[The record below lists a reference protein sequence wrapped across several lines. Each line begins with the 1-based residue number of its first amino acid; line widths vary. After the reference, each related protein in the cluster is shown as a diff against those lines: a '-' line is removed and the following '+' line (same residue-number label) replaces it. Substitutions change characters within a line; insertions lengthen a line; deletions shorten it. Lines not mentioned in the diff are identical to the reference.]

1 MIYNADNIR
10 DVAILGHLGSGKTT
24 LVETFAYATGL
35 IKQKGEVE
43 KKNTISDYSDEEHN
57 RTSSINASVVPVY
70 YNDHKIN
77 LIDLP
82 GNDDFVGEILSVT
95 RLIKGAIL
103 VIDAASGVQVG
114 TIKHWHTLRRRNI
127 PTIIYVNKMDKE
139 NVNFEDIL
147 SEIRTKLGKNAV
159 PFTYPI
165 GHEVNFDGFVN
176 VVDLKARRYNGKEC
190 VDDEIYPDKRAKV
203 YELHNTICEAVASTN
218 EELLEKFFNG
228 EELTR
233 EEIHKGL
240 RDGVLNG
247 ELIPVIVGSA
257 TKSIGIHTLLNMMI
271 DYLPCPSDLKPY
283 LVETDKGEKV
293 ERKTLDTEPFSA
305 YVFKT
310 IVDPYAGII
319 NIFKVNSGVLKLGD
333 DIYVSQTDKTEK
345 ISTLFNICG
354 KNLTNVNEV
363 HAGDI
368 AATTKLSNV
377 RSSYT
382 LCSPK
387 NIVTYKPVKYP
398 TAVIF
403 LALVPKNKADE
414 DKLSQVLQKIML
426 EDPTAE
432 VKRNQE
438 TKQLLLGGSGLSH
451 LSYILE
457 KMKNL
462 YKVEVKT
469 EDPKIVYR
477 ETITKEAVGDGRYI
491 KQSGGAGY
499 YGVVQMRF
507 SPSDKTEF
515 TEEVFGGAVPKN
527 YFPAVEKGFLE
538 ALGQGLLAGF
548 PVINIKAT
556 LLDGKYHPVDSN
568 EMAFKMAAI
577 LAFKDAY
584 MKANPIILEPIYKI
598 SVNVNNQYLGD
609 VLSDLNQKRAKVIEM
624 NDQGNGNQE
633 IVATVPEA
641 EILNYA
647 QELKAITQ
655 SSAYFNREFLDYE
668 EVPAY
673 LKDKVIEQ
681 NKLN

>member
-24 LVETFAYATGL
+24 LVEAFAYATGL

-333 DIYVSQTDKTEK
+333 DIYVSQTGKTEK

-426 EDPTAE
+426 EDPTVE

-477 ETITKEAVGDGRYI
+477 ETITKEALGDGRYI

>member
-24 LVETFAYATGL
+24 LVEAFAYATGL

-319 NIFKVNSGVLKLGD
+319 NIFKINSGVLKLGD
-333 DIYVSQTDKTEK
+333 DIYVSQTGKTEK

-377 RSSYT
+377 HSSYT

-426 EDPTAE
+426 EDPTVE

>member
-24 LVETFAYATGL
+24 LVEAFAYATNL
-35 IKQKGEVE
+35 IKQKGEIE
-43 KKNTISDYSDEEHN
+43 KKNTISDYSDEEKA
-57 RTSSINASVVPVY
+57 RGSSINASVVPVY
-70 YNDHKIN
+70 YNEHKIN

-95 RLIKGAIL
+95 RLVKGAIL
-103 VIDAASGVQVG
+103 VIDASSGVQVG
-114 TIKHWHTLRRRNI
+114 TIKHWRTLRRRNI

-139 NVNFEDIL
+139 NINFENIL
-147 SEIRTKLGKNAV
+147 NDIRTKLGKNAV

-165 GHEVNFDGFVN
+165 GHESDFDGFVN
-176 VVDLKARRYNGKEC
+176 VVDLKARKYNGVEC

-218 EELLEKFFNG
+218 EELLEKFFAG

-233 EEIHKGL
+233 DEIHKGL

-257 TKSIGIHTLLNMMI
+257 TKNIGIHTLLSMMV
-271 DYLPCPSDLKPY
+271 DYLPSPSDLKPY
-283 LVETDKGEKV
+283 LVETADGKTE
-293 ERKTLDTEPFSA
+293 ERKTNDNEPFSA

-319 NIFKVNSGVLKLGD
+319 NIFKVNSGVLKVGD
-333 DIYVSQTDKTEK
+333 DIMCSQTGKIEK
-345 ISTLFNICG
+345 ITTLFQMQG
-354 KNLTNVNEV
+354 KTQIPITEV

-377 RSSYT
+377 ISGYT
-382 LCSPK
+382 LSSPK
-387 NIVTYKPVKYP
+387 NVVTYKPVKYP

-414 DKLSQVLQKIML
+414 DKLSQVLQKIMI
-426 EDPTAE
+426 EDQTVE

-438 TKQLLLGGSGLSH
+438 TKQLLLGGAGLSH
-451 LSYILE
+451 LNYILE
-457 KMKNL
+457 KMKNV
-462 YKVEVKT
+462 YKVDVKT
-469 EDPKIVYR
+469 EEPKIVYR
-477 ETITKEAVGDGRYI
+477 ETITKEAIGDGRYI

-507 SPSDKTEF
+507 SPSDHTHF

-538 ALGQGLLAGF
+538 ALQQGLLAGF
-548 PVINIKAT
+548 PVINVKAT
-556 LLDGKYHPVDSN
+556 LLDGKYHSVDSN

-598 SVNVNNQYLGD
+598 KVNVNNQYVGD
-609 VLSDLNQKRAKVIEM
+609 VLSDLNQKRGKVLEM
-624 NDQGNGNQE
+624 NDQGEGNQE
-633 IVATVPEA
+633 IVASVPEA

>member
-24 LVETFAYATGL
+24 LVEAFAYATGL

-333 DIYVSQTDKTEK
+333 DIYVSQTGKTEK

-377 RSSYT
+377 HSSYT

-426 EDPTAE
+426 EDPTVE

>member
-1 MIYNADNIR
+1 MIYNAENIR
-10 DVAILGHLGSGKTT
+10 DIAILGHLGSGKTT
-24 LVETFAYATGL
+24 LVEAFAYATNL
-35 IKQKGEVE
+35 IKQKGEIE
-43 KKNTISDYSDEEHN
+43 RKNTISDYTDEEHN
-57 RTSSINASVVPVY
+57 RLSSINASVVPVY
-70 YNDHKIN
+70 YDNHKLN

-95 RLIKGAIL
+95 RLVKGAIL
-103 VIDAASGVQVG
+103 VIDASSGVQVG

-139 NVNFEDIL
+139 NVDFEKIL
-147 SEIRTKLGKNAV
+147 AEIREKLGKNAV

-165 GHEVNFDGFVN
+165 GHVENFDGFVN
-176 VVDLKARRYNGKEC
+176 VVDLKARKYNGEYC

-203 YELHNTICEAVASTN
+203 FELHNTICEAVASTN
-218 EELLEKFFNG
+218 EELLEKFFAG

-233 EEIHKGL
+233 DEIHKGL
-240 RDGVLNG
+240 REGVLNG

-257 TKSIGIHTLLNMMI
+257 TKNIGIHTLLSMMV
-271 DYLPCPSDLKPY
+271 DYLPSPCDLKPY
-283 LVETDKGEKV
+283 LVETKDGQMV
-293 ERKTLDTEPFSA
+293 ERKTNDSEPFSA

-310 IVDPYAGII
+310 IVDPYAGVI
-319 NIFKVNSGVLKLGD
+319 NIFKVNSGILKLGD
-333 DIYVSQTDKTEK
+333 EVYIPQTDKTEK
-345 ISTLFNICG
+345 ITTLFTLCG
-354 KNLTNVNEV
+354 KTQTNVTEV

-368 AATTKLSNV
+368 CATSKLNNV
-377 RSSYT
+377 KSSYT
-382 LCSPK
+382 MCSPK

-414 DKLSQVLQKIML
+414 DKLSQVLQKIMI
-426 EDPTAE
+426 EDPTIE
-432 VKRNQE
+432 VRRNQE
-438 TKQLLLGGSGLSH
+438 TKQLLLGGAGLSH

-457 KMKNL
+457 KMKNV
-462 YKVEVKT
+462 YKVEVTT
-469 EDPKIVYR
+469 EEPKIVYR
-477 ETITKEAVGDGRYI
+477 ETITKEAIGDGRYV

-499 YGVVQMRF
+499 YGIVQMKF
-507 SPSDKTEF
+507 GPADKTEF

-538 ALGQGLLAGF
+538 AMQQGLLAGF
-548 PVINIKAT
+548 PVINVKAT
-556 LLDGKYHPVDSN
+556 LLDGKYHSVDSN

-584 MKANPIILEPIYKI
+584 MKASPIILEPIYKI
-598 SVNVNNQYLGD
+598 KVNVANQYLGD

-655 SSAYFNREFLDYE
+655 SNAYFNREFLGYE

>member
-24 LVETFAYATGL
+24 LVEAFAYATGL

-147 SEIRTKLGKNAV
+147 NEIRTKLGKNAV

-333 DIYVSQTDKTEK
+333 DIYVSQTGKTEK

-377 RSSYT
+377 HSSYT

-426 EDPTAE
+426 EDPTVE

>member
-1 MIYNADNIR
+1 MIYNANNIR

-24 LVETFAYATGL
+24 LVEAFAYATGL

-43 KKNTISDYSDEEHN
+43 KKNTLSDYADEEKS
-57 RTSSINASVVPVY
+57 RGSSINASVVPVY
-70 YNDHKIN
+70 YNDHKLN

-103 VIDAASGVQVG
+103 VIDASSGVQVG
-114 TIKHWHTLRRRNI
+114 TIKHWNTLRRRNI

-139 NVNFEDIL
+139 NINFEDIL
-147 SEIRTKLGKNAV
+147 TEIRTKLGKNAV

-165 GHEVNFDGFVN
+165 GHVADFDGFVN
-176 VVDLKARRYNGKEC
+176 VVDLKARKYNGVEC

-218 EELLEKFFNG
+218 EELLEKFFSG

-233 EEIHKGL
+233 DEIHKGL
-240 RDGVLNG
+240 REGVLNG

-257 TKSIGIHTLLNMMI
+257 TKNIGIHTLLSMMI
-271 DYLPCPSDLKPY
+271 DYLPSPSDLKPY
-283 LVETDKGEKV
+283 IVETKDGKTE
-293 ERKTLDTEPFSA
+293 ERKTTDDEPFSA

-333 DIYVSQTDKTEK
+333 EIYVPQTGKTEK
-345 ISTLFNICG
+345 ITTLFTMCG
-354 KNLTNVNEV
+354 KNQTNITEV

-368 AATTKLSNV
+368 AATTKLNNV
-377 RSSYT
+377 VSSYT

-387 NIVTYKPVKYP
+387 NIVIYKPVKYP

-414 DKLSQVLQKIML
+414 DKLSQVLQKIMI
-426 EDPTAE
+426 EDQTVE

-438 TKQLLLGGSGLSH
+438 TKQLLLGGAGLSH

-457 KMKNL
+457 KMKNV
-462 YKVEVKT
+462 YKVEVQT
-469 EDPKIVYR
+469 EEPKIVYR
-477 ETITKEAVGDGRYI
+477 ESITKEATGDGRYI

-499 YGVVQMRF
+499 YGVVTMRF
-507 SPSDKTEF
+507 EPADHTYF

-538 ALGQGLLAGF
+538 AMQQGLLAGF
-548 PVINIKAT
+548 PVINVKAT
-556 LLDGKYHPVDSN
+556 LLDGKYHSVDSN

-577 LAFKDAY
+577 LAFKEAY

-598 SVNVNNQYLGD
+598 VVNVHNQYLGD
-609 VLSDLNQKRAKVIEM
+609 VLSDLNQKRAKVLEM
-624 NDQGNGNQE
+624 NDKGNGEQE
-633 IVATVPEA
+633 VIATVPEA

>member
-24 LVETFAYATGL
+24 LVEAFAYATGL